1 MKRVCFA
8 IVIQTLSFL
17 AEWIHREFE
26 IWITHIGAYFCQ
38 LYKFITFAAF
48 IKYLL
53 LTLKTVYSMQLY
65 NTLSAEERA
74 ALIDDAGKQRLTLSF
89 YAYAQI
95 ENPTQFRNDLF
106 LAWNPLE
113 VLGRIYVAH
122 EGINAQ
128 LSLPADNF
136 YEFKETIE
144 KYDFM
149 KGIRLN
155 IAVEHDDYSFL
166 KLTIKVRDK
175 IVADGLNDAT
185 FDVTNI
191 GVHLK
196 AREFNELLEDPNTVV
211 VDMRNHYES
220 EIGYFNKAIRPDVD
234 TFRESLPIIEDQ
246 LAEHK
251 SDKKLLMYCTGG
263 IRCEKA
269 SAYFK
274 HKGFENVYQLEGGI
288 IEYTRQVK
296 AEGLESKF
304 IGKNFVFDHRLG
316 ERITDDIVAQCH
328 QCGKPC
334 DNHTNCAN
342 EGCHLLFIQCD
353 ECATA
358 MEGCCSTQC
367 VDIIHL
373 PEEAQKAIRRGIMNG
388 NKIFKKGK
396 SEVLTFKN
404 SNNPAPVIKVA
415 GKVAAVRTPR
425 IKKTYIGKATHYFT
439 KAGISQFA
447 IEKEG
452 LSTGDS
458 VLISGPTTG
467 EQYVTL
473 TDLYVNDTK
482 TDKVAAGE
490 DCSIKLPFRTRLSDK
505 IYKVDGENPEG

>member
-1 MKRVCFA
+1 
-8 IVIQTLSFL
+8 
-17 AEWIHREFE
+17 
-26 IWITHIGAYFCQ
+26 
-38 LYKFITFAAF
+38 
-48 IKYLL
+48 
-53 LTLKTVYSMQLY
+53 MQLY

-74 ALIDDAGKQRLTLSF
+74 TMIDDAGKQRLTLSF

-95 ENPTQFRNDLF
+95 QNPTQFRNELF
-106 LAWNPLE
+106 IAWNPLE

-136 YEFKETIE
+136 YAFKNSIE
-144 KYDFM
+144 KYAFM

-155 IAVEHDDYSFL
+155 IAVEQDDHSFL
-166 KLTIKVRDK
+166 KLTVKVRDK
-175 IVADGLNDAT
+175 IVADGLEDET

-191 GVHLK
+191 GIHLK
-196 AREFNELLEDPNTVV
+196 ASEFNELFEDPNTIV

-220 EIGYFNKAIRPDVD
+220 EIGHFTNAIKPNVD

-246 LAEHK
+246 LSEHK
-251 SDKKLLMYCTGG
+251 QDKKLLMYCTGG

-316 ERITDDIVAQCH
+316 ERITDDIVSQCH
-328 QCGKPC
+328 QCGEPC
-334 DNHTNCAN
+334 DVHTNCAN

-353 ECATA
+353 SCKEK
-358 MEGCCSTQC
+358 MEGCCSTEC
-367 VDIIHL
+367 ATIIHL
-373 PEEAQKAIRRGIMNG
+373 PEEEQKSIRRGIKNG

-404 SNNPAPVIKVA
+404 NTESQATFLAEKPKKLVEKEPK
-415 GKVAAVRTPR
+415 
-425 IKKTYIGKATHYFT
+425 IKKQYVGKGTHYFP
-439 KAGISQFA
+439 KPSIAQFL
-447 IEKEG
+447 IEKNEIKI
-452 LSTGDS
+452 GDTI
-458 VLISGPTTG
+458 LIKGSTTG
-467 EQYVTL
+467 EQKMIL
-473 TDLYVNDTK
+473 DEMFVNEIASAKAVAGDTC
-482 TDKVAAGE
+482 TFKV
-490 DCSIKLPFRTRLSDK
+490 PFRIRLSDK
-505 IYKVDGENPEG
+505 LYKIIK